1 MAQQHRGVI
10 ATVSAALCLLFAVAG
25 CGMNSESGTAVSTPP
40 TPSDHIPADFDTTF
54 RWLPGDVLDLS
65 APEGT
70 FVRAFVE
77 SFEIANAAQS
87 TSWGYPG
94 FSDAA
99 PSNIDQMLTVYP
111 SKVSDARPSVGTV
124 FFSALRREDN
134 AYGTRIVL
142 CRYGYSSVHDG
153 AGKSAWSSRVDTPRP
168 VEIDFR
174 QQAATPPVRVHGSQ
188 RTPGTDVFGAGSPP
202 DTTSRRSTR
211 HRPQTNS
218 RAQRRFRPRCPLA
231 RRAVARVRGRRC
243 RRVLDGRRAPTSER
257 GATGVVAS
265 ARAACRPDSR
275 RCVPIA

>member
-188 RTPGTDVFGAGSPP
+188 RTPGTDVFGGWFA
-202 DTTSRRSTR
+202 SRYDFAAVYPTPTADQLACAAQVPSSVPTR
-211 HRPQTNS
+211 AAS
-218 RAQRRFRPRCPLA
+218 
-231 RRAVARVRGRRC
+231 
-243 RRVLDGRRAPTSER
+243 R
-257 GATGVVAS
+257 GASPWSPMPSSPGWS
-265 ARAACRPDSR
+265 AGTDL
-275 RCVPIA
+275 